1 MAPTTVTTVE
11 KYIETFPLP
20 TLSKITGTPTYEGL
34 KNLNEELNAN
44 AASIVTTRGGGAH
57 GYLALTVSAT
67 VYATLSN
74 TPFEPPTHPN
84 PIILDGLTGPQIA
97 EANRRYDAQTTEFHS
112 YVNLQNA
119 LKKQLVG
126 AIEPLFLQAI

>member
-1 MAPTTVTTVE
+1 MAPNTVTTVE

-20 TLSKITGTPTYEGL
+20 TLSRITGTPTYEGL
-34 KNLNEELNAN
+34 KTLNEELNAN

-57 GYLALTVSAT
+57 GYLALTVSTT

-74 TPFEPPTHPN
+74 TPFEPPILPN
-84 PIILDGLTGPQIA
+84 PVIPDGLTGPQIA
-97 EANRRYDAQTTEFHS
+97 EANRKYDAQTTEFHS